1 MSIELVRYTPVEL
14 TDFKLDS
21 LIEAKASFQIVNIQ
35 HLSSVVEK
43 VEGRIEKAGLSCR
56 VYTEYRSAAMAGS
69 VLGGITAIAGV
80 ASAAAIAAHNLA
92 TWNPDYELGKNQI
105 KGHMSVVYKKEK

>member
-1 MSIELVRYTPVEL
+1 MSIELALYTTDEL
-14 TDFKLDS
+14 TNAKLDS
-21 LIEAKASFQIVNIQ
+21 LIESKTSFEIVNIQ
-35 HLSSVVEK
+35 HMGSVVEK

-80 ASAAAIAAHNLA
+80 ATAAAIAAHNLA

-105 KGHMSVVYKKEK
+105 KGQLSVVHKKEK